1 MDRNPQPVSLR
12 ACSVPGLAA
21 VGRISFGEML
31 EKVRNFVSQNPGLKA
46 RTIASRLGFERSP
59 VSALLHAHKDT
70 FQQDKASCWSLVP
83 PVELRVDFSVEGKTW
98 LTAKDVEK
106 LLSKAGSPLDSPCQQ
121 VVFSLKEGSRMM
133 LDALAR
139 LLALSNQLA
148 HAGKTVVLDFTES
161 RSTATYLDRLGF
173 FDHLNDAI
181 QVLPKRALRGRSQE
195 FRGNND
201 GVVEFRSIDPAQEES
216 EIPRLLERSFV
227 ACAGERYSVA
237 VMTILSELYTNVLEH
252 SGATVPGFA
261 GLQSYK
267 AAHHIQAVISDSG
280 CGIVGTLGSVLDQR
294 YPKVAQKIAVSK
306 DHAGV
311 ALLKEVFSSG
321 RISQVEA
328 EGRGLGLKR
337 SREFANKFRARISVR
352 QRDFELRIHHS
363 NDRVT
368 FTHDT
373 NLVRIE
379 GTHICFDFML
389 DAPGNPL

>member
-1 MDRNPQPVSLR
+1 
-12 ACSVPGLAA
+12 
-21 VGRISFGEML
+21 ML
-31 EKVRNFVSQNPGLKA
+31 EKIRDFVSQNPGLKA

-70 FQQDKASCWSLVP
+70 FQQDVSSCWSLVP
-83 PVELRVDFSVEGKTW
+83 PAELRVEFSGKSW

-106 LLSKAGSPLDSPCQQ
+106 LLSKAGSPLDSPCQR

-133 LDALAR
+133 LESLAR

-148 HAGKTVVLDFTES
+148 HAGKTVVLDFAES

-173 FDHLNDAI
+173 FDHLSDAI
-181 QVLPKRALRGRSQE
+181 QVLPKQPKRGLSKQY
-195 FRGNND
+195 RGNNY
-201 GVVEFRSIDPAQEES
+201 GVIEFRAIDPAREEG

-227 ACAGERYSVA
+227 SCAGENYSVA
-237 VMTILSELYTNVLEH
+237 VMTILSELYSNVLEH
-252 SGATVPGFA
+252 SGASTLGFA

-267 AAHHIQAVISDSG
+267 ATHRIQAVISDNG
-280 CGIVGTLGSVLDQR
+280 LGIVGTLGPVLEQR
-294 YPKVAQKIAVSK
+294 YPKVAQKIANSK

-311 ALLKEVFSSG
+311 ALLKEVFSAG
-321 RISQVEA
+321 QISQVDA
-328 EGRGLGLKR
+328 EGRGLGLKQ
-337 SREFANKFRARISVR
+337 SREFAKKFRARISVR

-368 FTHDT
+368 FTQDT

-389 DAPGNPL
+389 DSPDSAL

>member
-1 MDRNPQPVSLR
+1 M
-12 ACSVPGLAA
+12 PGLAA

-31 EKVRNFVSQNPGLKA
+31 EKVRDFVSQNPGSKA
-46 RTIASRLGFERSP
+46 RAIAFRLGFERSS
-59 VSALLHAHKDT
+59 VNALLHAHKDT
-70 FQQDKASCWSLVP
+70 FQQDESSCWSLVP
-83 PVELRVDFSVEGKTW
+83 PSELRVEFGVDGKTW
-98 LTAKDVEK
+98 LAAKDVEK
-106 LLSKAGSPLDSPCQQ
+106 LLSKAGSPLDSPCQR

-148 HAGKTVVLDFTES
+148 HAGKAVVLDFTES
-161 RSTATYLDRLGF
+161 PRTATYLDRLGF
-173 FDHLNDAI
+173 FDHLRNDAI
-181 QVLPKRALRGRSQE
+181 QVLPKRALRGRSQA

-227 ACAGERYSVA
+227 ACAGESYSVA

-252 SGATVPGFA
+252 SGASVPGFA

-267 AAHHIQAVISDSG
+267 GANHIQAVISDSG
-280 CGIVGTLGSVLDQR
+280 RGIVGTLGPVIEQR
-294 YPKVAQKIAVSK
+294 YPNVAQKIAASK
-306 DHAGV
+306 DHKGI
-311 ALLKEVFSSG
+311 ALLKEVFSAG
-321 RISQVEA
+321 RISQMEA

-337 SREFANKFRARISVR
+337 SREFAKKFRARISVR

-389 DAPGNPL
+389 DAPGNAL

>member
-1 MDRNPQPVSLR
+1 
-12 ACSVPGLAA
+12 
-21 VGRISFGEML
+21 ML
-31 EKVRNFVSQNPGLKA
+31 ETVRDFVRKNPGLKA
-46 RTIASRLGFERSP
+46 RKIASRLGFDRSP
-59 VSALLHAHKDT
+59 VSALLHTHKDI
-70 FQQDKASCWSLVP
+70 FQQDDSSCWSLVP
-83 PVELRVDFSVEGKTW
+83 PAELRIEFGVEGKTW

-121 VVFSLKEGSRMM
+121 VVFSLKGGSRMM

-148 HAGKTVVLDFTES
+148 HAGKNVVLDFTES

-173 FDHLNDAI
+173 FDLLKSDAVE
-181 QVLPKRALRGRSQE
+181 VLPKLARRGRSRE

-201 GVVEFRSIDPAQEES
+201 GVVEFRSIDPTQEEG

-227 ACAGERYSVA
+227 ACAGESYSVA

-252 SGATVPGFA
+252 SGASVPGFA

-267 AAHHIQAVISDSG
+267 GARHIQAVISDSG
-280 CGIVGTLGSVLDQR
+280 RGIVGTLWPVLEQR
-294 YPKVAQKIAVSK
+294 YPKLAQKIAASK
-306 DHAGV
+306 DHKGI
-311 ALLKEVFSSG
+311 ALLKEVFSKG
-321 RISQVEA
+321 QISQMET

-337 SREFANKFRARISVR
+337 SSEFAKKFRALISVR
-352 QRDFELRIHHS
+352 QSDFELQIHHT
-363 NDRVT
+363 NDLVK

-379 GTHICFDFML
+379 GTHICFDFLL
-389 DAPGNPL
+389 DAPVNAH

>member
-1 MDRNPQPVSLR
+1 
-12 ACSVPGLAA
+12 
-21 VGRISFGEML
+21 ML
-31 EKVRNFVSQNPGLKA
+31 EKIRDFVSQNPGLKA
-46 RTIASRLGFERSP
+46 RTIASRLGFERPS

-70 FQQDKASCWSLVP
+70 FQQDESCCWSLVP
-83 PVELRVDFSVEGKTW
+83 PAELRVEFSGKSW
-98 LTAKDVEK
+98 WTAKDVEK
-106 LLSKAGSPLDSPCQQ
+106 LLRKAGSPLDSPCQR
-121 VVFSLKEGSRMM
+121 VVFSLKEGSRIM
-133 LDALAR
+133 LEPLAR

-161 RSTATYLDRLGF
+161 QSTATYLDRLGF

-181 QVLPKRALRGRSQE
+181 QVLPKRPKRGLSKQY
-195 FRGNND
+195 RGNND
-201 GVVEFRSIDPAQEES
+201 GVVEFRAIDPAREEG

-227 ACAGERYSVA
+227 SCAGQSYSVA

-252 SGATVPGFA
+252 SGASMLGFA

-267 AAHHIQAVISDSG
+267 AGHRIQAVISDNG
-280 CGIVGTLGSVLDQR
+280 RGIVGTLGPVLQHR
-294 YPKVAQKIAVSK
+294 YPKVARKIADSK

-311 ALLKEVFSSG
+311 VLLKEVFSAG

-328 EGRGLGLKR
+328 DGRGLGLKR
-337 SREFANKFRARISVR
+337 SREFAKKFRARISVR

-363 NDRVT
+363 NDQVT

-373 NLVRIE
+373 DLVRIE

-389 DAPGNPL
+389 DSPDIAL